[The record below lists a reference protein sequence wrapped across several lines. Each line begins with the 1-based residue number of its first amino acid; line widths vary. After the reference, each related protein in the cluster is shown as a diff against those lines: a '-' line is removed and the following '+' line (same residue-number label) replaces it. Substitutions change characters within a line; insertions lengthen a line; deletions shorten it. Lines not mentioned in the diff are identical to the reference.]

1 MKISKLRF
9 LKGLKS
15 DQPTDS
21 NLRQM
26 RTPLKTA
33 LGNYQNRCYFG
44 ILKID
49 LKNFRPKLTAKFF
62 RNYKLTGRG
71 VFKLEEE
78 TNADGTIIPVIKLL
92 KKVDR
97 EENDRYEVFFNSK
110 IQFTPKIGFGPQK
123 DFIPK
128 SPLTS
133 A

>member
-1 MKISKLRF
+1 M
-9 LKGLKS
+9 
-15 DQPTDS
+15 TD
-21 NLRQM
+21 
-26 RTPLKTA
+26 
-33 LGNYQNRCYFG
+33 
-44 ILKID
+44 
-49 LKNFRPKLTAKFF
+49 KFF

-97 EENDRYEVFFNSK
+97 EENDRYEVFFKSK
-110 IQFTPKIGFGPQK
+110 IRFTPKMGFGPQK